1 MTFPRLIQRGFTMLI
16 LLSVFFT
23 VDVPGTEAAEDK
35 DEIGD
40 VLIGEDVRGVEIGG
54 DYLWLSTSAGVS
66 RYDFDAKTWDFFTT
80 KDGLVSNQVN
90 CIGIE
95 WKQGVFGRKPS
106 GRVWFGTNSG
116 LSVFDM
122 KRNEWKSY
130 TVKDGLVAN
139 KITVYFGARRL
150 DLGGY

>member
-1 MTFPRLIQRGFTMLI
+1 MTFPGSVKCVCTIFVF
-16 LLSVFFT
+16 LSVLFT
-23 VDVPGTEAAEDK
+23 VNVPWTEGGDDE

-54 DYLWLSTSAGVS
+54 DYLWLSTGSGVS

-80 KDGLVSNQVN
+80 KDGLISNQVN
-90 CIGIE
+90 CIAIE

-122 KRNEWKSY
+122 NRDEWRSY
-130 TVKDGLVAN
+130 TVKDGLIAN
-139 KITVYFGARRL
+139 KITMYFGARRL
-150 DLGGY
+150 DLGGH